1 MAKKINRRGRGG
13 NRELLLSLC
22 PLCSLWFSEPIPED
36 NKKSRFYPPPRSSA
50 PSAVKF
56 PVWFRYVPGQ
66 VVPVWMK
73 SHDGVLG
80 T

>member
-13 NRELLLSLC
+13 HRELLLS
-22 PLCSLWFSEPIPED
+22 LCSLWFSEPVAED
-36 NKKSRFYPPPRSSA
+36 TKKSRFYPPPRSSA

-80 T
+80 A